1 MKYWMAVN
9 TPIDDLIVVA
19 TGDAIVRIDFHN
31 NAHEDIGEQKNTLLL
46 RAAAAQLR
54 DYFKGTRTEF
64 ELPIAQEGTAFQQR
78 VWTMLERIPFGQTT
92 TYGELAKHMKKP
104 LAARAVGM
112 CCARNAIPIIIP
124 CHRVTGTAGLTG
136 FGGEIWR
143 KKWLLKH
150 EAEHSGLFR

>member
-1 MKYWMAVN
+1 MTHWTAVK

-19 TGDAIVRIDFHN
+19 TADAIVRIDFYN
-31 NAHEDIGEQKNTLLL
+31 KSHEDIGEQKLTALL
-46 RAAAAQLR
+46 RTASSQLR
-54 DYFKGTRTEF
+54 EYFSGKRTTF
-64 ELPIAQEGTAFQQR
+64 DLPVDQEGTDFQQNL
-78 VWTMLERIPFGQTT
+78 WKLLECIPFGTTT
-92 TYGELAKHMKKP
+92 TYGDLAKKIKNP

-112 CCARNAIPIIIP
+112 CCARNSIPIIIP